1 MVTFSVL
8 DLSLS
13 LPLSSII
20 CNPSGPCCF
29 PVGLVILVEDDL
41 TEALAVAGQ
50 QDLTVLRFDVARLAA
65 LVACLERPVHS
76 TVICDGCGVHP
87 IVGVRYKCSVR
98 PDFDL
103 CEVFNRDFPLH
114 LFYMRSYSV
123 PYPTIKTKKSGL
135 VSTLQCAALLPCF
148 DQSLRF
154 ASLKLNLLPSR
165 ASPWTSHPTPT
176 SRSAPRR
183 WRPPPS

>member
-50 QDLTVLRFDVARLAA
+50 QDLTVLRLDVARLAA

-123 PYPTIKTKKSGL
+123 SYPTTKTKKIGLGVDVAVCGL
-135 VSTLQCAALLPCF
+135 VALF
-148 DQSLRF
+148 
-154 ASLKLNLLPSR
+154 
-165 ASPWTSHPTPT
+165 
-176 SRSAPRR
+176 
-183 WRPPPS
+183 